1 MFNSDSKKDSN
12 APENRAQSLDHVE
25 RLLKV
30 IKAGMLT
37 TISTQQELC
46 SRPMMLQQFDLTSGD
61 LWFFTGKQTG
71 KVFDIEKDA
80 RVNVAFASPGSTS
93 FVSVNGTADVVADKA
108 KAKELW
114 SPAMKAWFPEGLEDP
129 NLVLLKVSMNSVEYW
144 DSSSTFV
151 KIVGF
156 TKAVLTGETYKAGP
170 NEHGRV
176 NLSM

>member
-1 MFNSDSKKDSN
+1 MFTTDSKKDSS
-12 APENRAQSLDHVE
+12 APENREKSLEHVDSM
-25 RLLKV
+25 LKV

-37 TISTQQELC
+37 TKNAEKELC
-46 SRPMMLQQFDLTSGD
+46 SRPMMLQQFDLGAGD

-80 RVNVAFASPGSTS
+80 RVNVAFASPGSSS
-93 FVSVNGTADVVADKA
+93 FVSVNGSAEVLQDKA

-114 SPAMKAWFPEGLEDP
+114 TPALKAWFPEGLEDP
-129 NLVLLKVSMNSVEYW
+129 NLVLLKVSISSVEYW

-151 KIVGF
+151 QIVGF
-156 TKAVLTGETYKAGP
+156 AKSVLTGETYKAGP

-176 NLSM
+176 NLTV